1 MHSDIKKYSLDIGD
15 FYFDKNY
22 MIAEM
27 KDGVAISYENAT
39 EMLQLVKMH
48 YNNLVPF
55 VYISNRKNSYSF
67 NPTAHFKTVPMFPN
81 LKGFATVTY
90 DSINSE
96 IAEMESS
103 FVNIPNKNF
112 DTLQAAIA
120 WVEELILID

>member
-1 MHSDIKKYSLDIGD
+1 
-15 FYFDKNY
+15 
-22 MIAEM
+22 
-27 KDGVAISYENAT
+27 
-39 EMLQLVKMH
+39 
-48 YNNLVPF
+48 
-55 VYISNRKNSYSF
+55 
-67 NPTAHFKTVPMFPN
+67 MFPN